1 MESVKREATPITR
14 LALTHTRD
22 SNGKHW
28 ARPTTYA
35 VFGRICLHAGLPRAT
50 TSFVDARFE
59 LFDHTAD
66 VGIRVFAPS
75 MAGLIAP
82 AGEGLYTVIGE
93 LTPGGERSG
102 LRLEHT
108 GDEPAVL
115 LRDYLAE
122 LLFLFEDER
131 RIVVS
136 TDVHVFDEGRLVVEA
151 QLAAVDETVSSYER
165 EVKAITYHALEI
177 AKLRDGFQA
186 TIIVDI

>member
-1 MESVKREATPITR
+1 ME
-14 LALTHTRD
+14 
-22 SNGKHW
+22 
-28 ARPTTYA
+28 
-35 VFGRICLHAGLPRAT
+35 
-50 TSFVDARFE
+50 ARFE

-93 LTPGGERSG
+93 LAPGGDRSR

-108 GDEPAVL
+108 GDDPAVL

-122 LLFLFEDER
+122 LLFQFEDQQ

-136 TDVHVFDEGRLVVEA
+136 TDVRTFDEGRLVVEA
-151 QLAAVDETVSSYER
+151 QLATVDESVSLYER

-177 AKLRDGFQA
+177 AKLEDGFQA